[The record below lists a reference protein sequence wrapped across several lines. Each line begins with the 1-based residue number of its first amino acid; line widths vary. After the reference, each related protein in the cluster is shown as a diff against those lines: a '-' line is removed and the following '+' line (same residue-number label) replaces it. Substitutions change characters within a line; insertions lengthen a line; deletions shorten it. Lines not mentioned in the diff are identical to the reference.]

1 LYPQITE
8 KLKHYRKTSNQ
19 TMEPTAT
26 SFDWQ
31 FFLKW
36 VFATTLGWLLGL
48 ALSQVLVA
56 EAAIG
61 FFIGLLQWVV
71 LRPQIHHAGQWIVTS
86 AIGWAAGWVLVLTF
100 FPPQI
105 DVLAGVVLGTAIG
118 LAQWFIMRQWF
129 HMAGWW
135 IIISAL
141 GWSIGLTG
149 IMGYSLVGTIA
160 GAVTG
165 IQIEL
170 LFRSPRLKK

>member
-1 LYPQITE
+1 
-8 KLKHYRKTSNQ
+8 
-19 TMEPTAT
+19 MEPTTT

-48 ALSQVLVA
+48 ALSQVIVA
-56 EAAIG
+56 EIAVAEVAIG
-61 FFIGLLQWVV
+61 LFIGFLQWVV
-71 LRPQIHHAGQWIVTS
+71 LRPQIHHASQWILAS
-86 AIGWAAGWVLVLTF
+86 AIGWAGGWALVLTF

-118 LAQWFIMRQWF
+118 FGQWFVMRQWF
-129 HMAGWW
+129 HLAGWW

-141 GWSIGLTG
+141 GWSVALTG

-165 IQIEL
+165 ILLEL
-170 LFRSPRLKK
+170 LFRSPRLQK